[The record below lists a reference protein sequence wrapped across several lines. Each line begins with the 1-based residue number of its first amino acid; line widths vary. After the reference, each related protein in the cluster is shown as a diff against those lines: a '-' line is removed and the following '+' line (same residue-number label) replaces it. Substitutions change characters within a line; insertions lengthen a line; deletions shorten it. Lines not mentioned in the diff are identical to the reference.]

1 MRREHRHRMDRV
13 GLEPADRLPEDQLQS
28 FAILQ
33 QLVQNSLVKGVC
45 QLMQTQNALQ
55 EVVTLPEAS
64 MLAATM
70 GYGLD
75 RSNLLRYARAGR
87 LMARKS
93 GGTWLTTRSAVQA
106 LIIELA
112 GETRGR
118 PRALLTPWAEVSMSP
133 DLAEALAEIDYLRGE
148 LAQQTRSPAEEEHL
162 RRELTVEAIY
172 HSNRIEGNQL
182 SLPEVRAIVEAF
194 WAESDGH
201 GGTSHVEQPAAG

>member
-1 MRREHRHRMDRV
+1 
-13 GLEPADRLPEDQLQS
+13 
-28 FAILQ
+28 
-33 QLVQNSLVKGVC
+33 
-45 QLMQTQNALQ
+45 MQTQNVLQ

-64 MLAATM
+64 KLAATM

-106 LIIELA
+106 LILELA

-118 PRALLTPWAEVSMSP
+118 PRTLATPWAEVSMSP
-133 DLAEALAEIDYLRGE
+133 ELAETLAEIDHLRSE
-148 LAQQTRSPAEEEHL
+148 LVQQARSPAEEEDL

-182 SLPEVRAIVEAF
+182 SLPEVRTIVDAF
-194 WAESDGH
+194 WAEADGR
-201 GGTSHVEQPAAG
+201 GGTNHDQQPAAG